1 MKKWVQKK
9 PVLVNAPTLTKQA
22 STVESHNV
30 ILFS

>member
-1 MKKWVQKK
+1 MGIKK